1 MIPVDRFHHSR
12 FRVVQKSAQQPEV
25 IVFDLVGTFT
35 WFHGGG
41 ENHIGAMKI
50 AERRND
56 QISPL
61 KVH

>member
-12 FRVVQKSAQQPEV
+12 FRVVQKVPNRPEV

-35 WFHGGG
+35 WRHGGG

-50 AERRND
+50 AERRNG
-56 QISPL
+56 QISLL